1 MMKRNF
7 PYTLIL
13 LVALTG
19 CLRQIPYEP
28 ALLEKFRERP
38 GNIQLEFTT
47 ANGRQVAFYIP
58 PAQEPERPPAQIAIL
73 YPGIKSVA
81 LGWLR
86 FIKPEDCR
94 ETGYL
99 LIDYPGQG
107 LSEGSMHPKESYL
120 SSEGAL
126 QALAEHFEVN
136 KLEAEYHLMGH
147 SFGTGA
153 ALQFAGRHQVKR
165 IVLIAPFTTLRNAVA
180 EKFFLLS
187 VLLPA
192 QMDNRAIIRQLL
204 LREQPPQITIMHG
217 GKDALL
223 PVDMGR
229 ELAALDPTRITYL
242 EFPADDHVSILTT
255 CRDLIFRILAGGAD
269 HLEMSRR

>member
-1 MMKRNF
+1 MH
-7 PYTLIL
+7 PTLS
-13 LVALTG
+13 
-19 CLRQIPYEP
+19 R
-28 ALLEKFRERP
+28 
-38 GNIQLEFTT
+38 
-47 ANGRQVAFYIP
+47 
-58 PAQEPERPPAQIAIL
+58 IAIL
-73 YPGIKSVA
+73 YPGIESVA

-94 ETGYL
+94 DTGYL

-126 QALAEHFEVN
+126 QALAEHFGVN
-136 KLEAEYHLMGH
+136 KLEAEFHLMGH

-180 EKFFLLS
+180 ERSFLLS
-187 VLLPA
+187 VLLPT

-204 LREQPPQITIMHG
+204 PREQPPQITIMHG
-217 GKDALL
+217 GKDTSL
-223 PVDMGR
+223 PVAMGR
-229 ELAALDPTRITYL
+229 ELAALDPARITYL

-255 CRDLIFRILAGGAD
+255 CRDLIFIRIRKRGIQRTPPPRPMAETTAAMIIPAGRAVHG
-269 HLEMSRR
+269 SKIIGRWNRSGNS

>member
-7 PYTLIL
+7 PYTFIL

-28 ALLEKFRERP
+28 AQLEKFRERP

-47 ANGRQVAFYIP
+47 ANGHQVAFYIP
-58 PAQEPERPPAQIAIL
+58 PLNDPGLPPAQIAIL

-94 ETGYL
+94 DTGYL

-107 LSEGSMHPKESYL
+107 LSEGSMHLKKSYL

-126 QALAEHFEVN
+126 QSLAKHFEVN

-153 ALQFAGRHQVKR
+153 ALQFADRHQVKK

-180 EKFFLLS
+180 EKFFFLS

-223 PVDMGR
+223 PVAMGR
-229 ELAALDPTRITYL
+229 ELAALDPARINYL

-255 CRDLIFRILAGGAD
+255 CRDLIFRILTGSDD
-269 HLEMSRR
+269 HLKIGRR